1 MGSVIIVGG
10 GPAGVTLAYLLARR
24 GVAVTLL
31 EKEVSFDRVF
41 RGEALMPLG
50 LEALAQMNIAIDHL
64 PGRLIN
70 SWEMFVANK
79 PSLTVPEP
87 QAELGQRAVRILSQP
102 AYLEYL
108 VSLARQSARFQLHMG
123 AAVRDLI
130 EEDGRI
136 CGVQATIDGVSQ
148 TLRADM
154 VVGCDGRGSLL
165 RTRAGLGLELLP
177 ESYDVLWFRFPTPA
191 ERQGQTDV
199 LMMAS
204 VANTALAYNS
214 FDDHMRYALV
224 IPKGG
229 ASAIQPA
236 ELPARLAEPAPAWLA
251 SHIRALG
258 EQIGTPNRLNVI
270 VGRANQWHKPGLLL
284 IGDAAHPMSPIRAQ
298 GINLAL
304 RDVVVAANHL
314 TPLLRD
320 NAPGVQL
327 DAAAAR
333 IEAERLPEIRR
344 AQALQLREARG
355 QFNERWKPFLIW
367 LAGTLGPAM
376 GRYAFAQRAW
386 LAQQTD
392 LRFGTVPVQLTV

>member
-1 MGSVIIVGG
+1 MGSVVIVGG
-10 GPAGVTLAYLLARR
+10 GPAGVTLSYLLAQR
-24 GVAVTLL
+24 GIAVTLL

-70 SWEMFVANK
+70 SWEMFVANR

-102 AYLEYL
+102 AYLENL
-108 VSLARQSARFQLHMG
+108 VNLARGSARFQLHMG
-123 AAVRDLI
+123 ATVRDLI
-130 EEDGRI
+130 QENGRI
-136 CGVQATIDGVSQ
+136 CGVRATIDGLSQ
-148 TLRADM
+148 EIRADL
-154 VVGCDGRGSLL
+154 VIGCDGRGSLL
-165 RTRAGLGLELLP
+165 RTRAGLGLTLLP
-177 ESYDVLWFRFPTPA
+177 ESYDVLWFRFPTPPKQ
-191 ERQGQTDV
+191 QGQTNV
-199 LMMAS
+199 MMMAS

-214 FDDHMRYALV
+214 FDDQMRYALV

-229 ASAIQPA
+229 HSAIRPTA
-236 ELPARLAEPAPAWLA
+236 LPARLAEPAPPWLA
-251 SHIRALG
+251 RHILALG
-258 EQIGTPNRLNVI
+258 EQIGQPNRLNVI

-304 RDVVVAANHL
+304 RDVIVAANHL
-314 TPLLRD
+314 TPLLRA
-320 NAPGVQL
+320 NEPGNQL
-327 DAAAAR
+327 AAAAAR

-376 GRYAFAQRAW
+376 GRFALAQRAW
-386 LAQQTD
+386 LAQQAD